1 MSADAV
7 NRLNGKFP
15 RSLADVELPMGR
27 SFIVRSGITSM
38 LQIATPYTSDE
49 EAEASMDN
57 WIKSIVNKYPDTKS
71 KWLRVPQEK
80 TKEDTQPSQ
89 TDQIST
95 FQRSTPM
102 ATSTVDLSKYN
113 MEEVKQK
120 LIESG
125 MTEDMLAVLSPGDLV
140 ESYNALQSLDDDS
153 LDDIEI
159 SDDDFPIVE
168 NFDLDKDT
176 NITGLEND
184 ETPEE

>member
-1 MSADAV
+1 
-7 NRLNGKFP
+7 
-15 RSLADVELPMGR
+15 
-27 SFIVRSGITSM
+27 
-38 LQIATPYTSDE
+38 
-49 EAEASMDN
+49 
-57 WIKSIVNKYPDTKS
+57 
-71 KWLRVPQEK
+71 
-80 TKEDTQPSQ
+80 
-89 TDQIST
+89 
-95 FQRSTPM
+95 
-102 ATSTVDLSKYN
+102 
-113 MEEVKQK
+113 
-120 LIESG
+120 